1 MGKMKIRWISTN
13 EQLPNNGDL
22 VLVIHGMEIETA
34 QFAKGISKQE
44 RELMENGKLPN
55 QQELGWCLA
64 DGLISSKR
72 SRIFK
77 PEDEEGNN
85 LVPYCW
91 RVSGNRIFGQD
102 IEYWAKLPN
111 LQDYQ

>member
-1 MGKMKIRWISTN
+1 MTIEWIKTS
-13 EQLPNNGDL
+13 ERLPENREY
-22 VLVIHGMEIETA
+22 VLVILCTEITTA

-44 RELMENGKLPN
+44 RELMERGKIPN
-55 QQELGWCLA
+55 RQEWGWCLA
-64 DGLISSKR
+64 DGWLSSER

-77 PEDEEGNN
+77 REDEEGNN

-91 RVSGNRIFGQD
+91 LIKGNRIFGQ
-102 IEYWAKLPN
+102 EVKYWAKFPN